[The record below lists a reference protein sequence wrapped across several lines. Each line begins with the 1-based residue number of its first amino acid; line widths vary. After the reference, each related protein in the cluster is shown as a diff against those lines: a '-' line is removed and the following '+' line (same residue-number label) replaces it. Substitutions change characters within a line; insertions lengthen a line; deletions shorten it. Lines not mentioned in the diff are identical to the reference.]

1 MHKYFIKTPWLVKK
15 IFPNYMWTLPSTNRE
30 VYLTFDDGPHKEIT
44 PWVLNELKQY
54 NALASFFCIG
64 KNVLQNP
71 DVYQN
76 ILAQGHAVGNHTQNH
91 LNGWKVNANE
101 YINDIKE
108 ASKNIESNLF
118 RPPYGRIKQKH
129 LKGINAVMN
138 NQCKIIMWD
147 VLSGDFDRNI
157 SKEKCLQN
165 VIENVEA
172 GSIVVFHDSEKAY
185 PNLKYVLPKVLQY
198 LTDNKYSCS
207 KIETGPILKN

>member
-15 IFPNYMWTLPSTNRE
+15 LFPNYMWTLPSTNRE
-30 VYLTFDDGPHKEIT
+30 VYLTFDDGQHKEIT

-108 ASKNIESNLF
+108 ASKNIESN
-118 RPPYGRIKQKH
+118 
-129 LKGINAVMN
+129 
-138 NQCKIIMWD
+138 
-147 VLSGDFDRNI
+147 
-157 SKEKCLQN
+157 
-165 VIENVEA
+165 
-172 GSIVVFHDSEKAY
+172 
-185 PNLKYVLPKVLQY
+185 
-198 LTDNKYSCS
+198 
-207 KIETGPILKN
+207 